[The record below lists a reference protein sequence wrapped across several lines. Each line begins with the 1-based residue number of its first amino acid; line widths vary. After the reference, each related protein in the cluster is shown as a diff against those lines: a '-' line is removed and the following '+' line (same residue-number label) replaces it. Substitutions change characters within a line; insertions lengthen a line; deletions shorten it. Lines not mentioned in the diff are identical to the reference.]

1 MRDDE
6 RPLCFIQFVQGF
18 PHLLFFLLFQQAV
31 FRRFFF
37 RRSPIIGEIGDDIRF
52 DDVFLDA
59 FQITLFPVAF
69 IFKCILK
76 VFSANDKEIGTAAWW
91 HKPLCNCPCFS
102 KLPTRQ
108 LMVGRICPCSKQ
120 FSKLPTRQLIVVL
133 CTNSLILF
141 RLATGYS
148 YLTKI
153 LSVCQNTCFTRL
165 DSNQHKIQSQ

>member
-1 MRDDE
+1 MRDDK
-6 RPLCFIQFVQGF
+6 RPLCFIQSVQGF
-18 PHLLFFLLFQQAV
+18 PHLLFFLLFQQTV

-37 RRSPIIGEIGDDIRF
+37 RRSTVIGKIGDDIRF
-52 DDVFLDA
+52 DDIFLDA

-108 LMVGRICPCSKQ
+108 L
-120 FSKLPTRQLIVVL
+120 IVVL

-165 DSNQHKIQSQ
+165 ASNQHKIQSQ

>member
-1 MRDDE
+1 MRDDK

-52 DDVFLDA
+52 DDIFLDA

-91 HKPLCNCPCFS
+91 HKPLCDCPCFS
-102 KLPTRQ
+102 ELPMRQ
-108 LMVGRICPCSKQ
+108 L
-120 FSKLPTRQLIVVL
+120 
-133 CTNSLILF
+133 SLTEEAF
-141 RLATGYS
+141 V
-148 YLTKI
+148 KI
-153 LSVCQNTCFTRL
+153 LSLQGLLANSTKSSPNN
-165 DSNQHKIQSQ
+165 DSQAQPFNFSPSWKAWPTTGPIRR